1 MHQLKPLPV
10 FVVLAWI
17 SAWPISTRSRTMPGL
32 LYLEASCNINTHTP
46 IMQRAK
52 IKINAMESVEENVTT
67 KGIVMDS
74 NVQIYK
80 SS

>member
-1 MHQLKPLPV
+1 MHKLKPLPV

-46 IMQRAK
+46 IMQGTK
-52 IKINAMESVEENVTT
+52 IKIKTMESVEENMTT
-67 KGIVMDS
+67 TGTGIYS
-74 NVQIYK
+74 IVQIYK
-80 SS
+80 LS